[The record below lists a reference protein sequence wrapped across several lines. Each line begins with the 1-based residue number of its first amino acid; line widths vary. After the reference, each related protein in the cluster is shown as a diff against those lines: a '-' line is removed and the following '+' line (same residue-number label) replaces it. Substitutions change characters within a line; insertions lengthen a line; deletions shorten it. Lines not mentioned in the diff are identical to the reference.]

1 MELDELKA
9 TWKQEKKAL
18 ENRIKLDEAY
28 IQKFAF
34 DKSKGVFDRL
44 MTTAIMGR
52 NLALVYMLI
61 SFTALYFMQAELWQ
75 STLVFISGLAMLFS
89 FFQHRSLKKPAYSLM
104 NTVEL
109 QKAIAQFRIH
119 TAKHAKYDLG
129 IVALWFSAMI
139 PVYLKLFSNQSI
151 NFVDQL
157 LVSAAIVV
165 LMVVLSP
172 FIYGRYNRQL
182 AENEAQLAK
191 VIEFE
196 SLD

>member
-1 MELDELKA
+1 MEMSELKA
-9 TWKQEKKAL
+9 TWKKEKQAL

-28 IQKFAF
+28 IQRFAF
-34 DKSKGVFDRL
+34 DKSKGVFDQL
-44 MTTAIMGR
+44 MSTAIIGR

-61 SFTALYFMQAELWQ
+61 SFAALYHMQADLWQ
-75 STLVFISGLAMLFS
+75 STLVLVSGLAMLFS
-89 FFQHRSLKKPAYSLM
+89 FFQHRSLKKPDYNQMS
-104 NTVEL
+104 TVEL
-109 QKAIAQFRIH
+109 QKAIANFRIH
-119 TAKHAKYDLG
+119 TAKYAKYDLG

-151 NFVDQL
+151 SFGDQL

-182 AENEAQLAK
+182 KENEQQLAK
-191 VIEFE
+191 VIAFE
-196 SLD
+196 SMD

>member
-1 MELDELKA
+1 MELDELKVA
-9 TWKQEKKAL
+9 WKQEKKAL

-28 IQKFAF
+28 IQRFAF

-44 MTTAIMGR
+44 ISTSIIGR

-61 SFTALYFMQAELWQ
+61 SFAALYHMEADLWQ

-89 FFQHRSLKKPAYSLM
+89 FFQHRSLKKPVYSQM

-151 NFVDQL
+151 TFVDQL

-182 AENEAQLAK
+182 MENEAQLAK

>member
-1 MELDELKA
+1 MELDELKI
-9 TWKQEKKAL
+9 TWQQEKKAL
-18 ENRIKLDEAY
+18 EHRIKLDEAY

-44 MTTAIMGR
+44 MSTAIMGR

-61 SFTALYFMQAELWQ
+61 SFTALYYMEAELWQ
-75 STLVFISGLAMLFS
+75 SALVLISGLAMLVS

-151 NFVDQL
+151 TFGDQL
-157 LVSAAIVV
+157 LVSAAIVI

-182 AENEAQLAK
+182 MENEEQLAK